1 MDNVIVKMDIR
12 GFLRFPEQAI
22 KAMKLDKNTSGD
34 YSMYQKGIM
43 MGLSHQYADEINQM
57 DALIKAYPGSDFA
70 PQAMLEKGNAQALL
84 GKNGDALD
92 TYAKLLKDY
101 PKSVEARK
109 GLLQTALVTKS
120 MGKED
125 APIDPYK
132 KAILRA
138 WDYMEK
144 LDLITADD
152 AIDINDHI
160 NTSIYKEALDQCNEK
175 YGSHPGPLQEKEGPP
190 LARELLTRVGGFT
203 EEEIRRVCAL
213 VGEHH
218 TVDPI
223 DGIDHQILVEAD
235 YLVNS
240 FSHHHDRHTLEHIV
254 THVFATDTGRQIY
267 SAMFGLE

>member
-1 MDNVIVKMDIR
+1 MQERIR
-12 GFLRFPEQAI
+12 RLYRAMIDFDRGQPNLIQHFTKVHSYARLIADSEAI
-22 KAMKLDKNTSGD
+22 DPHTA
-34 YSMYQKGIM
+34 
-43 MGLSHQYADEINQM
+43 EV
-57 DALIKAYPGSDFA
+57 
-70 PQAMLEKGNAQALL
+70 LEAA
-84 GKNGDALD
+84 
-92 TYAKLLKDY
+92 
-101 PKSVEARK
+101 
-109 GLLQTALVTKS
+109 ALVH
-120 MGKED
+120 D
-125 APIDPYK
+125 I
-132 KAILRA
+132 AIPL
-138 WDYMEK
+138 
-144 LDLITADD
+144 
-152 AIDINDHI
+152 
-160 NTSIYKEALDQCNEK
+160 CNEK